1 MIKTPTMNDSHSH
14 TSQITLNSA
23 LATAR
28 HGLNRAE
35 PPAHVQAQLLA
46 AFERERG
53 AVVPKPAQPA
63 KAPSRWARAGR
74 VLALSSGG
82 MGTAFAAFMAWA
94 LFTPYSMLPA
104 EPTQAVAMSAAGISG
119 GDNAQF
125 LVLASRASIEAEKRA
140 WPSAW
145 VMPGEVSG
153 NQLAELGLPFDPAR
167 AAEPQRAE
175 LLVASSGDVLGVR
188 LAN

>member
-1 MIKTPTMNDSHSH
+1 
-14 TSQITLNSA
+14 
-23 LATAR
+23 
-28 HGLNRAE
+28 
-35 PPAHVQAQLLA
+35 
-46 AFERERG
+46 
-53 AVVPKPAQPA
+53 
-63 KAPSRWARAGR
+63 
-74 VLALSSGG
+74 LALSSGG

-104 EPTQAVAMSAAGISG
+104 EPNQVVAASVAATSNTQFVA
-119 GDNAQF
+119 
-125 LVLASRASIEAEKRA
+125 LASSASIEAEKQA

>member
-1 MIKTPTMNDSHSH
+1 MIKPPAMNDNPL
-14 TSQITLNSA
+14 QITLGSA

-28 HGLNRAE
+28 QSLALAE

-46 AFERERG
+46 AFERG
-53 AVVPKPAQPA
+53 AVATKPLLQA
-63 KAPSRWARAGR
+63 SRRASWWR
-74 VLALSSGG
+74 YLALSGGG

-94 LFTPYSMLPA
+94 LFTPYSILPA
-104 EPTQAVAMSAAGISG
+104 EPNQVVAVSVATNSNTQFVA
-119 GDNAQF
+119 
-125 LVLASRASIEAEKRA
+125 LASNASIEAEKQA

-145 VMPGEVSG
+145 VLPGEVSG

-167 AAEPQRAE
+167 VAEPQRAE
-175 LLVASSGDVLGVR
+175 LLVASSGAVLGMR